1 MNTKNQQTQ
10 RCTLTPVPDGFTTG
24 VGSNNQQYLVP
35 QYMVPALDQAF
46 SAYQSKADLGVLNA
60 RPRVSVFTCGAVGP
74 TQYCLFSLFSIL
86 VFPNWK

>member
-10 RCTLTPVPDGFTTG
+10 PSTLTPVPDGFTTG
-24 VGSNNQQYLVP
+24 VNSNNQQYLVP

-60 RPRVSVFTCGAVGP
+60 RPGVSVFICGAVG
-74 TQYCLFSLFSIL
+74 TAQ
-86 VFPNWK
+86 